1 MIPRERVEG
10 AVPNMPVARYFLF
23 VGGVLLAL
31 LLAFDA
37 YAPGRLVA
45 DRAET
50 AADLPAVRFHSDRG
64 WPVAVVFD
72 TSLPT
77 ITPAAVPVL
86 TATADAAIPAPT
98 VIADVSAGSRVRDAF
113 AQFAPVYPKRPESK
127 PQAKRKIANSRLASP
142 TVLVAQQPRLGFFA
156 NNTW

>member
-1 MIPRERVEG
+1 MIRASARR

-23 VGGVLLAL
+23 VGGILLAL
-31 LLAFDA
+31 LFAFDA
-37 YAPGRLVA
+37 YAPGRPVV
-45 DRAET
+45 DQAET
-50 AADLPAVRFHSDRG
+50 AANLPAVRIHTDRR
-64 WPVAVVFD
+64 WPAAVVFD

-86 TATADAAIPAPT
+86 TATADAAIPDAS
-98 VIADVSAGSRVRDAF
+98 VIADVSAVSRVRDAF

-127 PQAKRKIANSRLASP
+127 PQAKRKIAKSRPAPP